1 MELEPTNRIKMGKK
15 AFPIPSS
22 TDFYVVF
29 IADTLPTPTYLP
41 INLLLTSKVTTI
53 RQGVFPLIS
62 VTQPIQNLK
71 APVKLWMQ
79 PLL

>member
-22 TDFYVVF
+22 TDFYAVF

-41 INLLLTSKVTTI
+41 INLIINQQGHHHSTGGFSSYFCDTTDTKSK
-53 RQGVFPLIS
+53 S
-62 VTQPIQNLK
+62 SS
-71 APVKLWMQ
+71 
-79 PLL
+79 

>member
-15 AFPIPSS
+15 AFHTPSS

-53 RQGVFPLIS
+53 R
-62 VTQPIQNLK
+62 
-71 APVKLWMQ
+71 
-79 PLL
+79 

>member
-15 AFPIPSS
+15 AFPIPSY
-22 TDFYVVF
+22 TDFSAVF

-41 INLLLTSKVTTI
+41 INLIINQQGHHHST
-53 RQGVFPLIS
+53 GVFPLIP

-71 APVKLWMQ
+71 ALVKLWMQ